1 MIARRELPLATGV
14 IDIKVFLNALV
25 KIGYDGPLRA
35 EPFNQYVNA
44 MDDES
49 ACQASIE
56 SLRKAMTLID

>member
-35 EPFNQYVNA
+35 EPFKQDVNA